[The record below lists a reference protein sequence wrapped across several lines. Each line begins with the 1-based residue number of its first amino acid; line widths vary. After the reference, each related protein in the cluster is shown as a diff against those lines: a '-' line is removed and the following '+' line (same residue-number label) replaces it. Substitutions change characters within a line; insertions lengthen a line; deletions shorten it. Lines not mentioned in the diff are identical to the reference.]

1 MIDYI
6 ESFRKLFSVELK
18 KANGNI
24 LSTNE
29 IDMQKLRPK
38 FSSLHHKFHGLQ
50 ILINDTET
58 TNIMMYDYT
67 IDSNGNWEAEVVFEI
82 TDHFGLDKNDVL
94 TYQTTH
100 RGFVAWWALQH
111 KRDYKPFLTKIY
123 VTRKLKGK
131 I

>member
-1 MIDYI
+1 
-6 ESFRKLFSVELK
+6 
-18 KANGNI
+18 
-24 LSTNE
+24 
-29 IDMQKLRPK
+29 MQKLRPK